1 MTVTLYP
8 DQMELVDRVRESMRS
23 HKSVLMQSPTGS
35 GKSRMG
41 AYIAES
47 VLAKGGSVVFDV
59 PMKELRKQISTTF
72 RQTGIAH
79 SFVAAGQRFDPFG
92 SCWVTTTP
100 TLANRLDRAPRAKV
114 LILDE
119 THNGGAARN
128 RIVEHYKA
136 MGAWIIGLSATPERL
151 DGKGLDVW
159 YDDMIEGQSIRWL
172 IDNKRLSDYRLF
184 NASKPDLSALRMS
197 GQEYR
202 QSDVAGFMESQ
213 NILIGDAVSH
223 YQKLAMG
230 KRNVA
235 YCASIKHS
243 QMVAE
248 AFNEAGIPAAHIDG
262 KMDDATRT
270 RIIKAF
276 ARRELLC
283 LTNADLLLYGFDL
296 AASSDDDN
304 AVVESISDLKP
315 TMSKAMQFQKNGR
328 ALRLK
333 PDGSDAVIMDHASNA
348 FNPDGSVK
356 HGFPCADQVWNW
368 KGRDK
373 RKGDGK
379 ERTIPVRQCGSCF
392 FVHRPSPACPS
403 CGNVYPI
410 ASRVLD
416 QVEGE
421 LVEVTREQLAKV
433 ARAER
438 QVQGRAQTFEGLLE
452 LERRKGNKRGWADR
466 VWIGRGNSRH
476 GLTQRRV
483 KWEREVTSK
492 G

>member
-8 DQMELVDRVRESMRS
+8 DQMDLVNKVRNEFRS
-23 HKSVLMQSPTGS
+23 SRSVLMQSPTGS

-41 AYIAES
+41 AYIAEG

-72 RQTGIAH
+72 RQFNIDH
-79 SFVAAGQRFDPFG
+79 SFVAAGQRFNPFSRG
-92 SCWVTTTP
+92 FVTTTP
-100 TLANRLDRAPRAKV
+100 TLANRLGKAPKATL

-136 MGAWIIGLSATPERL
+136 QGAWVLGLSATPERL
-151 DGKGLDVW
+151 DGKGLDIW
-159 YDDMIEGQSIRWL
+159 YDSMVEGQSIRWL
-172 IDNKRLSDYRLF
+172 INAGRLSNYRLF
-184 NASKPDLSALRMS
+184 NASKPDLSAIRMS

-223 YQKLAMG
+223 YKKLAMG

-248 AFNEAGIPAAHIDG
+248 AFNAAGIPSAHIDG
-262 KMDDATRT
+262 KMDDATRN

-283 LTNADLLLYGFDL
+283 ITNADLLLYGFDL
-296 AASSDDDN
+296 AAAADDDN

-368 KGRDK
+368 KGREK
-373 RKGDGK
+373 RKGEAAEK
-379 ERTIPVRQCGSCF
+379 TIPVRQCSQCF

-403 CGNVYPI
+403 CGFVYPI
-410 ASRVLD
+410 ASRVLEE
-416 QVEGE
+416 VEGE
-421 LVEVTREQLAKV
+421 LVEITREEAAQVAKQ
-433 ARAER
+433 ER
-438 QVQGRAQTFEGLLE
+438 QVQGRAQTLGE
-452 LERRKGNKRGWADR
+452 LVELGRRKGYKNPHAWAKKVIQGRKKRGNR
-466 VWIGRGNSRH
+466 
-476 GLTQRRV
+476 
-483 KWEREVTSK
+483 
-492 G
+492 

>member
-8 DQMELVDRVRESMRS
+8 DQMELVDSVRASMRK

-47 VLAKGGSVVFDV
+47 VIAKGGSVVFDV

-72 RQTGIAH
+72 RQSGIAH
-79 SFVAAGQRFDPFG
+79 SFVAAGQRFDPFAR
-92 SCWVTTTP
+92 CWVTTTP
-100 TLANRLDRAPRAKV
+100 TLANRLDKAPRATV

-128 RIVEHYKA
+128 RIVEHYKSI
-136 MGAWIIGLSATPERL
+136 GAWIIGLSATPERL

-159 YDDMIEGQSIRWL
+159 YDDMVEGKSIRWL

-197 GQEYR
+197 GEEYR

-213 NILIGDAVSH
+213 NVLIGDAVSH

-248 AFNEAGIPAAHIDG
+248 AFNAAGIPAAHIDG

-283 LTNADLLLYGFDL
+283 VTNSDLLLYGWDL
-296 AASSDDDN
+296 AASADDDN
-304 AVVESISDLKP
+304 AVVETISDLKP

-328 ALRLK
+328 GLRLK
-333 PDGSDAVIMDHASNA
+333 PDGSIAVIMDHASNA

-368 KGRDK
+368 KGSDK
-373 RKGDGK
+373 RKGEGK
-379 ERTIPVRQCGSCF
+379 EKTIPVRQCSQCF

-403 CGNVYPI
+403 CGHVYPI
-410 ASRVLD
+410 ASRVLEE
-416 QVEGE
+416 VEGE
-421 LVEVTREQLAKV
+421 LVEVTREQAAMIAKK
-433 ARAER
+433 ER
-438 QVQGRAQTFEGLLE
+438 QVQGKAQTLPE
-452 LERRKGNKRGWADR
+452 LIELGKRKGYKNPRAWAMKVMNGRKR
-466 VWIGRGNSRH
+466 
-476 GLTQRRV
+476 
-483 KWEREVTSK
+483 K
-492 G
+492 